1 MNRIVN
7 TIDFWLGDFKWYRD
21 LTENDKREWICRHET
36 TPYGSTSS
44 IWERHPKGTFL
55 MYSLI
60 SKLKS
65 DTPNF
70 DLLSQKEQR
79 EIVQKYINI
88 YYKN

>member
-7 TIDFWLGDFKWYRD
+7 AIDFWLGDFKWYRD
-21 LTENDKREWICRHET
+21 LTENNKREWICRHET

-70 DLLSQKEQR
+70 NSLDQKDQR
-79 EIVQKYINI
+79 ELVQKYLDIH
-88 YYKN
+88 YKN